1 MRVKSGGI
9 IEVDSVSKK
18 YNETVRALDD
28 VSFSV
33 EDGEFLTIVGR
44 SGSGKSTLLYI
55 IGGLDHPTG
64 GEVRI
69 SGIATDFRNHDDL
82 VRLRRKKVGFVFQ
95 QFNLLPAMTAA
106 DNVAYPLLFHR
117 RPRQERLARAHELLG
132 LVGLSDRAGHYPAEL
147 SGGEQQRVAIARALV
162 ADPAIVLADEPTG
175 NLDSRTGREIYQLLR
190 DVNRERGTTF
200 IVVTHER
207 DLATFSDRS
216 IELLDGRVVS

>member
-1 MRVKSGGI
+1 MAGNSGTL

-18 YNETVRALDD
+18 YNETVSALEK

-33 EDGEFLTIVGR
+33 DYGEFLTIVGR

-64 GEVRI
+64 GEIRI
-69 SGIATDFRNHDDL
+69 SGNVTNFTDRDAL
-82 VRLRRKKVGFVFQ
+82 VSLRRKKVGFVFQ
-95 QFNLLPAMTAA
+95 QFNLLPAMTAV

-117 RPRQERLARAHELLG
+117 RPRQERLARAEELLG
-132 LVGLSDRAGHYPAEL
+132 LVGLADRAGHFPAEL

-162 ADPAIVLADEPTG
+162 ADPPIVLADEPTG
-175 NLDSRTGREIYQLLR
+175 NLDSRTASEIYQLLR
-190 DVNRERGTTF
+190 DVNRQRGTTF
-200 IVVTHER
+200 LVVTHER